1 MRRRRFPLSEIRGL
15 SERVLAQIVEQTR
28 DHAQTLADLATR
40 VEPTADELAEA
51 WSRATRAAL
60 EGRDA
65 AVVSAAASLRAWFE
79 PLQRREA
86 AGYFSHVAAWARDL
100 ADGDLSY
107 DRALTLLREYQRLAI
122 PLLMRVYPAGPELET
137 ALGAFDDLFDAST
150 VVVGAAYI
158 DVLQARALVDSRAQ
172 VLGQLFGGAT
182 HALNNLLAVVLGRMT
197 VLIERTHAAEARDE
211 LLDIQQT
218 AALGAQMV
226 QRLQE
231 FTRGDRAEPPR
242 AIDVNLLLR
251 DAAELTRF
259 VWRDQAETA
268 GVVIDVVK
276 DFAEVP
282 PVLARP
288 AALREVF
295 VIMIVEAVRALAR
308 GGSITLRTER
318 VENRVL
324 ASVTPRGDAETR
336 RARSTTP
343 SAGIP
348 GLPHAGIALD
358 AAANLARE
366 FDATLTME
374 SAAGGGTASALALPL
389 AQISGGEKEKAVMA
403 TLPANL
409 LFIDNEAAVRD
420 AFNRLLALH
429 GHHVTT
435 AESGEKGIAAF
446 KASPFDV
453 VFTDL
458 GMPGMSGWDVARE
471 IKKINPAALV
481 VLVTGW
487 PIDLNQQKSK
497 ETGVDRVVT
506 KPLDMPLVLGLI
518 DDAVALR
525 GRG

>member
-1 MRRRRFPLSEIRGL
+1 MSEIRSL
-15 SERVLAQIVEQTR
+15 SERVLDQIVEQTR
-28 DHAQTLADLATR
+28 DHAQTLADLAAR
-40 VEPTADELAEA
+40 VEPAADELAEA
-51 WSRATRAAL
+51 WSRATREAL
-60 EGRDA
+60 AGRDA
-65 AVVSAAASLRAWFE
+65 QGAAALVDLRSWFE
-79 PLQRREA
+79 PLRLRDA
-86 AGYFSHVAAWARDL
+86 AGYFSRVAAWARAL
-100 ADGDLSY
+100 ANADAPYDG
-107 DRALTLLREYQRLAI
+107 ALTLLREYQRLAI
-122 PLLMRVYPAGPELET
+122 PFLMRVFPAGAELET
-137 ALGAFDDLFDAST
+137 ALGAFDDLFDASM

-197 VLIERTHAAEARDE
+197 VLIERTHAAEERDE

-231 FTRGDRAEPPR
+231 FTRRDRAEPPR

-276 DFAEVP
+276 DFADVP

-288 AALREVF
+288 GALREVL
-295 VIMIVEAVRALAR
+295 VIMIVDAARALAR

-318 VENRVL
+318 VGNRVL
-324 ASVTPRGDAETR
+324 ASVTHRGDAVETR
-336 RARSTTP
+336 GAGSTTP
-343 SAGIP
+343 SAGIL
-348 GLPHAGIALD
+348 GLPQAGIALD
-358 AAANLARE
+358 AAAKLARE
-366 FDATLTME
+366 FDGTLTME
-374 SAAGGGTASALALPL
+374 SQSSGGTASALSLPL
-389 AQISGGEKEKAVMA
+389 AQISSGDKEKAAMA
-403 TLPANL
+403 TQPADI

-420 AFNRLLALH
+420 AFNRLLALY
-429 GHHVTT
+429 GHRVTT

-446 KASPFDV
+446 NAGTFDV
-453 VFTDL
+453 VFPDL

-525 GRG
+525 GKT

>member
-28 DHAQTLADLATR
+28 DHAQTLADLAAR
-40 VEPTADELAEA
+40 VEPAADELAEA
-51 WSRATRAAL
+51 WSRATREAEA
-60 EGRDA
+60 D
-65 AVVSAAASLRAWFE
+65 SAAASLRAWFE
-79 PLQRREA
+79 PLRRREA

-100 ADGDLSY
+100 ADGELSY
-107 DRALTLLREYQRLAI
+107 DRALTLLREYQRRAI
-122 PLLMRVYPAGPELET
+122 PFLMRVYPAGPELET
-137 ALGAFDDLFDAST
+137 ALGAFDDLFDASM

-231 FTRGDRAEPPR
+231 FTRGDRAEQPR

-295 VIMIVEAVRALAR
+295 VIMIVDAVRALAR

-324 ASVTPRGDAETR
+324 ASVTPRGEEVETR
-336 RARSTTP
+336 RAGRTTP

-348 GLPHAGIALD
+348 GLAHAGIALD

-374 SAAGGGTASALALPL
+374 SLAGGGTASALALPL
-389 AQISGGEKEKAVMA
+389 AQISGGEKEKAAMA
-403 TLPANL
+403 TQPANL

-420 AFNRLLALH
+420 AFNRLLALY

-446 KASPFDV
+446 KAGTFDV

-471 IKKINPAALV
+471 IKKINSAALV

-497 ETGVDRVVT
+497 ETGVDRIVT

-525 GRG
+525 GRA